1 MALALG
7 SSLLVRYNVG
17 GAPEFHARQIL
28 AHVVDGQYVCLT
40 PDFDVYCEDYNGP
53 DFLEVF
59 VRPPDNSVP
68 AGVPPQQVYDF
79 LNVVSGPAL
88 IAYLEQG
95 RTEAIA
101 TRVVLGIAAGGVP
114 AAAPAYGAGIGGGA
128 LGHAVPAPPP
138 GGALQAAVGPCLV
151 QPPPLA
157 GIGAP
162 AAPGLLGPVASA
174 LAAGGSA
181 APAVG
186 VAPAFP
192 GFGLGGGLGGGGGG
206 LAGLAQGLGV
216 SLGSIPVANA
226 GSPAAHDLRTLAVK
240 FDEQGK
246 RHRDFR
252 SGVLDMSEEL
262 FDDYPIKGPRCLHW
276 GLKFMLEHGNSPT
289 GWHSK
294 WKSDLKLQATDPG
307 VETHDTLCR
316 IFQFGTCYD
325 QLNLGNC
332 VIAETMMRE
341 LMFVEEK
348 HKDRATGAG
357 KDGGG
362 FSEKALFTGHEA
374 RVNLC
379 IMPELVAYIGD
390 EMRKEALI
398 MKERR
403 KAREERALMKP
414 EKNPPK

>member
-17 GAPEFHARQIL
+17 GAPEYHARQIL
-28 AHVVDGQYVCLT
+28 AHVTDGQYVCLT
-40 PDFDVYCEDYNGP
+40 PDFDVYSEDYNGS
-53 DFLEVF
+53 DFLEVL
-59 VRPPDNSVP
+59 VRPADNSVP

-79 LNVVSGPAL
+79 VNVVSGPAL

-95 RTEAIA
+95 RAEAIA
-101 TRVVLGIAAGGVP
+101 TRVALGIAAGGVP
-114 AAAPAYGAGIGGGA
+114 AAAPAHGAGIGGGA

-138 GGALQAAVGPCLV
+138 GGALQAAIGALPV
-151 QPPPLA
+151 PPV
-157 GIGAP
+157 AP
-162 AAPGLLGPVASA
+162 AAIGVALPPALPGPIAGA
-174 LAAGGSA
+174 LAAGGA
-181 APAVG
+181 LG
-186 VAPAFP
+186 VAGGGAQAFP
-192 GFGLGGGLGGGGGG
+192 GFGLGGGGGSGG

-216 SLGSIPVANA
+216 GLGSIPGASVC
-226 GSPAAHDLRTLAVK
+226 SPSASDLRTLAVK

-252 SGVLDMSEEL
+252 SGVLDMTEEE
-262 FDDYPIKGPRCLHW
+262 FDDYPIKGPRCLLW

-289 GWHSK
+289 GWHAK

-316 IFQFGTCYD
+316 IFPYGTCYD

-348 HKDRATGAG
+348 HKDRVTGGG

-362 FSEKALFTGHEA
+362 VSEKALFTGHEA

-379 IMPELVAYIGD
+379 IRPELVAYIGD

-414 EKNPPK
+414 EKPPKP